1 MTDSFR
7 VVWPVGGRTGT
18 LTQEWVCR
26 TDIRKKPGTQGDVRP
41 FVTMES
47 PACLCQTLLSILTGF
62 QAGENVCCCSGFGKI
77 QGRQQG
83 AGLNVAPEWSRRASE
98 RGCRASG

>member
-1 MTDSFR
+1 MTDSLR
-7 VVWPVGGRTGT
+7 VVRPVGGRTET

-26 TDIRKKPGTQGDVRP
+26 ADIRKKPGTQGDVRH

-47 PACLCQTLLSILTGF
+47 PACLCQTLPSVLTGF
-62 QAGENVCCCSGFGKI
+62 QSGENVRCCSGFGKI
-77 QGRQQG
+77 QGWQQG
-83 AGLNVAPEWSRRASE
+83 AGLNVAPEWSGWASA